1 MEIENID
8 NMPEEDVQV
17 EGASEPQA
25 AEAIPVIEPTIEP
38 DMSYQQVTSQD
49 TCAEEPPIATAC
61 PRPANATSANPRISR
76 ERQSTL
82 ESWDDM
88 NATVESELPHDADAD
103 PAHPQQPDFFAEIA
117 RNVKAAQAAASA
129 AAEQGGAKVSSG
141 LADYGIDT
149 DKMTRRLSEDI
160 QAVADKG
167 AELFSK
173 GTSALGSAISSLSG
187 KISPKADEQAVAP
200 LVCSR
205 CGREFSKEEEHGY
218 AEHMMVAGENS
229 SDVRARL
236 CKACSDEFR
245 AIYDK
250 FVSNE

>member
-1 MEIENID
+1 
-8 NMPEEDVQV
+8 
-17 EGASEPQA
+17 
-25 AEAIPVIEPTIEP
+25 
-38 DMSYQQVTSQD
+38 MS
-49 TCAEEPPIATAC
+49 
-61 PRPANATSANPRISR
+61 
-76 ERQSTL
+76 
-82 ESWDDM
+82 
-88 NATVESELPHDADAD
+88 D
-103 PAHPQQPDFFAEIA
+103 P
-117 RNVKAAQAAASA
+117 AASA

-149 DKMTRRLSEDI
+149 DKMTRRLTEDI

-173 GTSALGSAISSLSG
+173 GTSALGSAIFSLSG

-205 CGREFSKEEEHGY
+205 CGREFPKEEEHGY

-245 AIYDK
+245 AIYNK
-250 FVSNE
+250 FVANE